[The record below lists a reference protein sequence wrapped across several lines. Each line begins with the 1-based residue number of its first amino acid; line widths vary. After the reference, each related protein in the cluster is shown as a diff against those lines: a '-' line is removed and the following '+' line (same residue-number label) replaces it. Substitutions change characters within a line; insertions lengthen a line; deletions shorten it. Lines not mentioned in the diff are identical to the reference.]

1 MKLYP
6 SVMKNDEH
14 AVAVLG
20 DVVASRRHPDP
31 GRRRHRVDQALAVAN
46 ERSRPVQPLT
56 PTIGDEFQGLF
67 ADLVSALEA
76 TLMIRLSLLGEV
88 DVRFGIGS
96 GTLFAFDTAR
106 APFEQDGPA
115 WWSAREAVDLVRAT
129 SQGQERPRGLRTRW
143 IDADG
148 NRGFEVAAVN
158 AFLQCRDEL
167 VAAMDPRDATAMLG
181 LLAEEPLTRIA
192 ASEGV
197 SASALSQRAIRGG
210 LYAIRRAHLELRE
223 AAA

>member
-1 MKLYP
+1 MAKH
-6 SVMKNDEH
+6 ER

-20 DVVASRRHPDP
+20 DVVASRRHPDQ
-31 GRRRHRVDQALAVAN
+31 GRRRHRVDLALTVAN
-46 ERSRPVQPLT
+46 ERFEPLQAFT

-76 TLMIRLSLLGEV
+76 TLVVRLSLLGEV

-96 GTLFAFDTAR
+96 GELFAYDASR

-129 SQGQERPRGLRTRW
+129 SQGRERSRGLRTRW
-143 IDADG
+143 VDADG
-148 NRGFEVAAVN
+148 ERPFEVAAVN

-167 VAAMDPRDATAMLG
+167 VAAMDPRDAAAMLG
-181 LLAEEPLTRIA
+181 LLADQPLTRIA
-192 ASEGV
+192 EDEGV

-210 LYAIRRAHLELRE
+210 LYAIRRAHLDLTG
-223 AAA
+223 AAT

>member
-1 MKLYP
+1 MR
-6 SVMKNDEH
+6 VDQR

-31 GRRRHRVDQALAVAN
+31 GRRRHRVYQALAAAN
-46 ERSRPVQPLT
+46 ERSAPLQPFT

-76 TLMIRLSLLGEV
+76 TLVVRLSLLGEV

-96 GTLFAFDTAR
+96 GELFAFDPSR

-143 IDADG
+143 VDADG
-148 NRGFEVAAVN
+148 ERPFEVAAVN

-167 VAAMDPRDATAMLG
+167 VAAMDPRDAAAMLG
-181 LLAEEPLTRIA
+181 LLADEPLTRIA
-192 ASEGV
+192 EEEGV

-210 LYAIRRAHLELRE
+210 LYAIRRAHLDLMG
-223 AAA
+223 AAR

>member
-1 MKLYP
+1 M
-6 SVMKNDEH
+6 NQDEL

-20 DVVASRRHPDP
+20 DVVSSRRHPDP
-31 GRRRHRVDQALAVAN
+31 GRRRQRVDQVLALAN
-46 ERSRPVQPLT
+46 ERVAPLQPLT

-67 ADLVSALEA
+67 ADLVSALDA
-76 TLMIRLSLLGEV
+76 TLVIRLSLLGEV

-96 GTLFAFDTAR
+96 GALFAYDPSR

-143 IDADG
+143 IDAG
-148 NRGFEVAAVN
+148 GRPRFEVAAIN

-167 VAAMDPRDATAMLG
+167 VAAMDPRDAAAMLG
-181 LLAEEPLTRIA
+181 LLADEPLTRIA
-192 ASEGV
+192 EAEGV

-210 LYAIRRAHLELRE
+210 LYAIRRAHLELLE
-223 AAA
+223 AVA

>member
-1 MKLYP
+1 M
-6 SVMKNDEH
+6 
-14 AVAVLG
+14 
-20 DVVASRRHPDP
+20 
-31 GRRRHRVDQALAVAN
+31 
-46 ERSRPVQPLT
+46 

-67 ADLVSALEA
+67 VDLVSALEA
-76 TLMIRLSLLGEV
+76 TLVVRLSLLGEV

-96 GTLFAFDTAR
+96 GTLFAYDAAR

-143 IDADG
+143 VDADG
-148 NRGFEVAAVN
+148 ARPFEVAAIN

-167 VAAMDPRDATAMLG
+167 VAAMDPRDAAAMLG
-181 LLAEEPLTRIA
+181 LLADEPVTRIA
-192 ASEGV
+192 QEEGV

-210 LYAIRRAHLELRE
+210 LYAIRRAHLDLIE
-223 AAA
+223 AAT

>member
-1 MKLYP
+1 MRTPRY
-6 SVMKNDEH
+6 

-31 GRRRHRVDQALAVAN
+31 DRRRDRVEEAISVAN
-46 ERSRPVQPLT
+46 ERFEPIQPFT

-67 ADLVSALEA
+67 VDLVSALDA
-76 TLMIRLSLLGEV
+76 TLMVRLTLLGEV

-96 GTLFAFDTAR
+96 GELFAFDPGR

-115 WWSAREAVDLVRAT
+115 WWSARQAVDLVRELP
-129 SQGQERPRGLRTRW
+129 QGQERPRGVRTRW
-143 IDADG
+143 VEAESA
-148 NRGFEVAAVN
+148 RPFEVAAVN

-167 VAAMDPRDATAMLG
+167 VAAMDPRDAAAMLG
-181 LLAEEPLTRIA
+181 LLADEPLTRIA
-192 ASEGV
+192 EAEGV
-197 SASALSQRAIRGG
+197 SPSALSQRAIRGG
-210 LYAIRRAHLELRE
+210 LYAIRRAQHELRE